1 MIVWIASYPKS
12 GNTWVRALLSSL
24 IFTQDGIFN
33 LNLLRK
39 INQFPSRKF
48 FKDFTNDYNNINEIK
63 KYWISAQ
70 EKINSDEKL
79 RLFKTH
85 HANFKIDNYNFTNK
99 ENTLGTIYIVR
110 DPRNVVSSLKHHYS
124 MDSEGVKNFITSASG
139 IGSYNEKDKNKE
151 SNIVTLLGTW
161 RDHYN
166 SWKNTSNLLLIKY
179 EDLISNI
186 NKELIKIINFTQK
199 FGTYTVNEEKINNL
213 IKSTSF
219 INLKKL
225 EKKQGFADAMT
236 DKNNKKKKFFY
247 LGEKNKW
254 EILLDNKT
262 KSVIEKKF
270 KNEMVELGYLN
281 V

>member
-70 EKINSDEKL
+70 EKINSDKKL

-85 HANFKIDNYNFTNK
+85 HANFKIDNYDFTNK

-110 DPRNVVSSLKHHYS
+110 DPRNIVSSLKHHYS
-124 MDSEGVKNFITSASG
+124 MDSERVKNFITSASG
-139 IGSYNEKDKNKE
+139 IGAYNEKDKNKE
-151 SNIVTLLGTW
+151 SNIVTLLGSW

-236 DKNNKKKKFFY
+236 DKNNKKKEFFY

-254 EILLDNKT
+254 EVLLDNKT